1 MDFLELLITQ
11 GLSEEQVSEITKA
24 MKKNKIFITY
34 EEKIEERYHKM
45 KLQRDTLRDKLEL
58 AEKAGEDQ
66 QKNLGI
72 NEDIQRIRKAFEDRT
87 AALKNQYEDKIREM
101 AIDMTVL
108 EKLGDVK
115 YPELLLCKFDKSR
128 IRVNS
133 DGVITGIEEQLS
145 DIRKA
150 YGDMF
155 PARQSGVCDT
165 DGERL
170 TGIKKPDSTCFNI
183 IFQTDLPVQGHR
195 QNHTG
200 SSGRK
205 TREAAYHKGIGRKD
219 ISMRGGSEYKA

>member
-1 MDFLELLITQ
+1 MDMDFLELLKAQ
-11 GLSEEQVSEITKA
+11 GLSKEQVSEITKA

-66 QKNLGI
+66 RKSLSI
-72 NEDIQRIRKAFEDRT
+72 NEDIQRIRKAFEDRI

-101 AIDMTVL
+101 AIDITVL
-108 EKLGDVK
+108 EKLGNVK

-155 PARQSGVCDT
+155 PARQSGVCV
-165 DGERL
+165 
-170 TGIKKPDSTCFNI
+170 
-183 IFQTDLPVQGHR
+183 IFQTDLPAQGHR

-205 TREAAYHKGIGRKD
+205 IREAAYHKGIGSKD
-219 ISMRGGSEYKA
+219 ISIRGGSEYKA